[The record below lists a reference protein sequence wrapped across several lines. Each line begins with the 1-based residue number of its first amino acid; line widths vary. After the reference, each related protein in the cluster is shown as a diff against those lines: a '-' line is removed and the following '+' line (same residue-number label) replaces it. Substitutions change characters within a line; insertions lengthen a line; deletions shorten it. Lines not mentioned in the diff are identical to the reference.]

1 MAQKREKKK
10 TPSWF
15 LYGLVAVM
23 LAVFVFQMVFPTN
36 LGKIFDKYSQNAVKI
51 SVTVT
56 SADGNNVSYH
66 TDSAEAMSAFSQWA
80 HKQTMRNRSLA
91 DSITAEAVSQTEY
104 NFAMEGTD
112 GTYSAIV
119 VDERGFVH
127 VGAELYKVTGDVDSF
142 IKEMISQFESWG

>member
-1 MAQKREKKK
+1 MAKKREKKK

-15 LYGLVAVM
+15 LYGLVVVM

-36 LGKIFDKYSQNAVKI
+36 LGEIFDKYSQNAVEI
-51 SVTVT
+51 AVTVT
-56 SADGNNVSYH
+56 VDDGNNISYH
-66 TDSAEAMSAFSQWA
+66 TDSNESMTAFSQWA

-104 NFAMEGTD
+104 NFAIKASD

-119 VDERGFVH
+119 IDERGFVH
-127 VGAELYKVTGDVDSF
+127 VGAELYKVSGDVDSF
-142 IKEMISQFESWG
+142 IKELIVQFESWK

>member
-1 MAQKREKKK
+1 MTKKKEKKK

-15 LYGLVAVM
+15 LYGLVVVM

-36 LGKIFDKYSQNAVKI
+36 LGKIFDKYSQNAVEI
-51 SVTVT
+51 AVTVT
-56 SADGNNVSYH
+56 AADGDNVSYH
-66 TDSAEAMSAFSQWA
+66 TDSNESMTAFSQWA

-91 DSITAEAVSQTEY
+91 DSVTAEAVSQTEY
-104 NFAMEGTD
+104 NFAIKAAD

-119 VDERGFVH
+119 IDERGFVH
-127 VGAELYKVTGDVDSF
+127 VGAELYKVSGDVDSF

>member
-1 MAQKREKKK
+1 
-10 TPSWF
+10 
-15 LYGLVAVM
+15 
-23 LAVFVFQMVFPTN
+23 
-36 LGKIFDKYSQNAVKI
+36 
-51 SVTVT
+51 
-56 SADGNNVSYH
+56 
-66 TDSAEAMSAFSQWA
+66 
-80 HKQTMRNRSLA
+80 MRNRSLA